1 MSAPRGEKPYRVYRG
16 GRVKGK
22 VPAIPRP
29 TRERGANGDGRTDY
43 RGPGAKRPRTGWRA
57 WGWKRWTGIGVLVLI
72 LVLFFWM
79 LAAYLSFR
87 SGVKDAN
94 KRLPASVRLAL
105 TPDKGMILSHPT
117 DILLLGTDHSLNAS
131 RAFDQHSDSIQILR
145 TDPKHH
151 KLVYLSIPRDLRVPD
166 IPGHG
171 PDKINA
177 AFQIGGARL
186 AARTVHEYTG
196 LPINHIV
203 VVNFHSFA
211 QLIDKVGGI
220 DLYVPENIL
229 SNKFDCP
236 YSTNARCDRW
246 KGWRFH
252 RGKQHMNGYRALIY
266 SRIRENQ
273 LNARDTDITRAA
285 RQQAV
290 VQALMSK
297 LSGAGTF
304 FRLPFIGGD
313 LMKPL
318 ATDLTPTE
326 MVQLGWLKF
335 RSGSTL
341 HCRLGGNA
349 DGGYI
354 DPSEDNRQVILMV
367 RGESAPQ
374 PPPPNGDTYPPGCY
388 VNRLPPG
395 G

>member
-1 MSAPRGEKPYRVYRG
+1 MSAPRQEKPYRVYRG

-29 TRERGANGDGRTDY
+29 TRERGANGDGRREY
-43 RGPGAKRPRTGWRA
+43 RGPGARTPKTGLRA
-57 WGWKRWTGIGVLVLI
+57 WGWKRWTAITVLVLI
-72 LVLFFWM
+72 LVLFFWV
-79 LAAYLSFR
+79 LAGYLSFR

-94 KRLPASVRLAL
+94 KRLPEAARLAL
-105 TPDKGMILSHPT
+105 VPDKGMILSHST
-117 DILLLGTDHSLNAS
+117 DILLLGTDHSLNAA
-131 RAFDQHSDSIQILR
+131 RASDQHSDSMQILR
-145 TDPKHH
+145 TDPKHD
-151 KLVYLSIPRDLRVPD
+151 KLIYLSIPRDLRVPD

-211 QLIDKVGGI
+211 KLIDKVGGI
-220 DLYVPENIL
+220 DIYVPERIL

-236 YSTNARCDRW
+236 YSTNERCARW
-246 KGWRFH
+246 KGWRFEK
-252 RGKQHMNGYRALIY
+252 GMQHMNGYRALIY
-266 SRIRENQ
+266 SRVRENR
-273 LNARDTDITRAA
+273 LNPADTDITRGA

-297 LSGAGTF
+297 LSSASTF
-304 FRLPFIGGD
+304 FKLPFIGGD
-313 LMKPL
+313 LMKPI
-318 ATDLTPTE
+318 ATDLSPTE
-326 MVQLGWLKF
+326 MIQLGWLKF
-335 RSGSTL
+335 RSGKTL
-341 HCRLGGNA
+341 HCRLGGTA

-354 DPSEDNRQVILMV
+354 DPSEDNLRVIAMV

-374 PPPPNGDTYPPGCY
+374 PPPANGDTFPPGCY
-388 VNRLPPG
+388 VDKLPPG